1 MLGSNP
7 KTIVDVCRVLAGW
20 ENKYITKDNKMT
32 DANYGV
38 AFAKT
43 EEKLKEQKEGNH
55 MLWMKEDS
63 ALFKKMWWGGDCQN
77 IQ

>member
-1 MLGSNP
+1 
-7 KTIVDVCRVLAGW
+7 
-20 ENKYITKDNKMT
+20 MT

-55 MLWMKEDS
+55 ML
-63 ALFKKMWWGGDCQN
+63 
-77 IQ
+77 